1 MNGKRATS
9 DLPAA
14 DKKARPARP
23 GMSAGSFSAACQRR
37 KPMSVA
43 HALNRP
49 VAARAF
55 WLGFAA
61 FVVPTFPI
69 GYVWHLVAFA
79 PAYHGLA
86 MYRDDIVIPFGL
98 LAMSIQGLAFSWAYP
113 RAFSDRGA
121 WLWNGIRYWLALA
134 ALSWSF
140 TTLAVAAKNVM
151 TSMPTYMV
159 LETGFT
165 LVQFAV
171 VGPLIA
177 LAHRNRGAPR
187 Q

>member
-1 MNGKRATS
+1 
-9 DLPAA
+9 
-14 DKKARPARP
+14 
-23 GMSAGSFSAACQRR
+23 
-37 KPMSVA
+37 MSVA
-43 HALNRP
+43 QALNRP
-49 VAARAF
+49 AAARAF

-61 FVVPTFPI
+61 YLVPSFPI
-69 GYVWHLVAFA
+69 AYVWHLVAFA

-86 MYRDDIVIPFGL
+86 MYRDDVIVPFGL
-98 LAMSIQGLAFSWAYP
+98 LSMLIQAAAFSWVYP
-113 RAFSDRGA
+113 RAFSDRSA
-121 WLWNGIRYWLALA
+121 WLRNGMRYGLALA

-151 TSMPTYMV
+151 TSVPTYML

-177 LAHRNRGAPR
+177 LAYRNQGAP
-187 Q
+187 

>member
-1 MNGKRATS
+1 MKPY
-9 DLPAA
+9 LQPPPQPLL
-14 DKKARPARP
+14 KARHVIK
-23 GMSAGSFSAACQRR
+23 GE

-43 HALNRP
+43 QALNRQ
-49 VAARAF
+49 ATARAF

-61 FVVPTFPI
+61 YVVPTFPI

-79 PAYHGLA
+79 PTYHGLA
-86 MYRDDIVIPFGL
+86 MYRDDIIIPFGFL
-98 LAMSIQGLAFSWAYP
+98 SMLIQGAAFSWVYP
-113 RAFSDRGA
+113 RVFSDRSA
-121 WLWNGIRYWLALA
+121 WLSNGVRYGLALA

-151 TSMPTYMV
+151 TSVPTYML

-177 LAHRNRGAPR
+177 LAYRN
-187 Q
+187 